1 MAGSLMRAGTDRHK
15 MHHSVQPPERR
26 FVMSRMNHSYAV
38 LAGVLTIAAA
48 ATSLAAPPAAER
60 HDEAIAIEGL
70 LKTGWEV
77 AGFTSTFDN
86 RSAMILFRH
95 PKEVSLVQCLTG
107 YDVTRT
113 PRTYTNCYRLR

>member
-1 MAGSLMRAGTDRHK
+1 MTLADRTRAIRAIATCALSLLVTGPA
-15 MHHSVQPPERR
+15 
-26 FVMSRMNHSYAV
+26 
-38 LAGVLTIAAA
+38 LTASPKPDLREE
-48 ATSLAAPPAAER
+48 T
-60 HDEAIAIEGL
+60 IAIEDL
-70 LKTGWEV
+70 LKSGWQV

-95 PKEVSLVQCLTG
+95 PTETTLVQCLTG

>member
-1 MAGSLMRAGTDRHK
+1 
-15 MHHSVQPPERR
+15 
-26 FVMSRMNHSYAV
+26 MSIVPVAV
-38 LAGVLTIAAA
+38 LAADDRG
-48 ATSLAAPPAAER
+48 APE
-60 HDEAIAIEGL
+60 EVITIEGL
-70 LKTGWEV
+70 LKSGWQI

-95 PKEVSLVQCLTG
+95 PDETTLVQCLTG